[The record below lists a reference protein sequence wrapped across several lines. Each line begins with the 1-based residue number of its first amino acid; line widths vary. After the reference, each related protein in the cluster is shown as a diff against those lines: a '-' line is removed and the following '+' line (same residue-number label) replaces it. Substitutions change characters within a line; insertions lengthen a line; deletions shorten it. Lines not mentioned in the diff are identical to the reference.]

1 MQGREDYSEV
11 SLRIYS
17 VLMMNHKV
25 KNTQRKF
32 IYDVYTEKLLL
43 GISKVL
49 YIISTIVPSLEN
61 GFNVRVPLL

>member
-25 KNTQRKF
+25 QNTQRKF

-49 YIISTIVPSLEN
+49 YIISSIVPSLEN